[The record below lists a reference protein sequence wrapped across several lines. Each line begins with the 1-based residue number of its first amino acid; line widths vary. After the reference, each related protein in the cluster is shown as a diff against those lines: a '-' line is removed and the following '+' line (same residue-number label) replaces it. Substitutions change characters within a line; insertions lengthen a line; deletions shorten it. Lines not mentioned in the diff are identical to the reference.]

1 MRPLLAVALVA
12 GLLGSTPAMAMIG
25 YGSFVSLSDGTMRVV
40 QAIKRGDL
48 LSGGDGTA
56 NEVFAV
62 SSSEG
67 VELIRVIT
75 STGREFVVSRD
86 HPVPVRRGNS
96 PFIANGVRLG
106 DEVMTVEGFETVEYI
121 TPVTGGT
128 LAYKLSIGEPGTS
141 EKDPLFVDG
150 VMVSDE
156 PF

>member
-1 MRPLLAVALVA
+1 MRLLLAIGLVA
-12 GLLGSTPAMAMIG
+12 GLLSSTPVMAMIG
-25 YGSFVSLSDGTMRVV
+25 YGSFVTLSDGTMRVV
-40 QAIKRGDL
+40 QAIKRGDV
-48 LSGGDGTA
+48 LSGGDGA
-56 NEVFAV
+56 SNEVFAV
-62 SSSEG
+62 SSSDT

-75 STGREFVVSRD
+75 NSGREFVVSKD
-86 HPVPVRRGNS
+86 HPVPVRRQNT

-121 TPVTGGT
+121 TPVAGGT

>member
-40 QAIKRGDL
+40 QAIKRGDV

-75 STGREFVVSRD
+75 DSGREFVVSKD

-106 DEVMTVEGFETVEYI
+106 DEVMTVEGFETVDYI
-121 TPVTGGT
+121 TPVTGST